1 MKKNNIFAV
10 CMLGMAALSLA
21 SCGDPADEITSLVF
35 GRNFSPTDFEV
46 SGITEEGATVNW
58 TAASGATSY
67 TVEVFADDSL
77 TFEGTPV
84 KTIEGITD
92 TQYKLAGLVYDTDY
106 SVRIKALTEG
116 DEART
121 SKWNGVYFK
130 TDAQQIFETPSESD
144 IADKSVIMTWPEG
157 ETVTKIVAYDADGN
171 IVTTK
176 ELTADEIAAGSAE
189 VTGLSPETTYTINL
203 YNGEKERGNKK
214 VTTIADLNG
223 ATIVRPTDDL
233 GALIE
238 SAEDGAVLALFGGTH
253 VIKSDDVEN
262 PDKAGCAKVCKS
274 ITIKGIYPT
283 NVPVI
288 QGRFEI
294 LDGAGLSMNQ
304 IVLDGSNNATSDQA
318 FNYKTASVEYGTLDI
333 QNTEIKGYEKGLYYL
348 NVAATIESI
357 KFDNCLIHDI
367 ECNGG
372 DLFDARKGL
381 IRALTISNSTIY
393 DCAKSR
399 DFIRMDK
406 NSGSYTETSVIN
418 LENCTINNVCNSTA
432 KKRFFYVRF
441 NPAEINMSNCIVS
454 NTLAVFSN
462 QSSTPTPTFLNNCY
476 STVPNLQTLD
486 IANKV
491 NYFIDDSGTTLDPQ
505 YKDAASGNFTVGN
518 ESVIKLKVGD
528 PRWY

>member
-1 MKKNNIFAV
+1 
-10 CMLGMAALSLA
+10 
-21 SCGDPADEITSLVF
+21 
-35 GRNFSPTDFEV
+35 
-46 SGITEEGATVNW
+46 
-58 TAASGATSY
+58 
-67 TVEVFADDSL
+67 
-77 TFEGTPV
+77 
-84 KTIEGITD
+84 
-92 TQYKLAGLVYDTDY
+92 
-106 SVRIKALTEG
+106 
-116 DEART
+116 
-121 SKWNGVYFK
+121 
-130 TDAQQIFETPSESD
+130 
-144 IADKSVIMTWPEG
+144 
-157 ETVTKIVAYDADGN
+157 
-171 IVTTK
+171 
-176 ELTADEIAAGSAE
+176 
-189 VTGLSPETTYTINL
+189 
-203 YNGEKERGNKK
+203 
-214 VTTIADLNG
+214 
-223 ATIVRPTDDL
+223 
-233 GALIE
+233 
-238 SAEDGAVLALFGGTH
+238 
-253 VIKSDDVEN
+253 
-262 PDKAGCAKVCKS
+262 
-274 ITIKGIYPT
+274 
-283 NVPVI
+283 
-288 QGRFEI
+288 
-294 LDGAGLSMNQ
+294 LSMNQ
-304 IVLDGSNNATSDQA
+304 IVLDGSNNVTSDQA